1 MREILFR
8 GKRKDNGMWI
18 YGSLIGLLDGSV
30 YISPVDTLLGYEG
43 LDEMEEVIPE
53 TVGQYIGTDD
63 KNGTKVFEGDILD
76 MEYFEGICLVVFDG
90 SSFGYEQ
97 KRDLEEDNVYSM
109 PFDDS
114 EYGYLTS
121 GFTIVGNIHDNP
133 ELMKTE

>member
-1 MREILFR
+1 MLFV
-8 GKRKDNGMWI
+8 DYV
-18 YGSLIGLLDGSV
+18 YGIVKSA
-30 YISPVDTLLGYEG
+30 TEG
-43 LDEMEEVIPE
+43 
-53 TVGQYIGTDD
+53 
-63 KNGTKVFEGDILD
+63 
-76 MEYFEGICLVVFDG
+76 FDG